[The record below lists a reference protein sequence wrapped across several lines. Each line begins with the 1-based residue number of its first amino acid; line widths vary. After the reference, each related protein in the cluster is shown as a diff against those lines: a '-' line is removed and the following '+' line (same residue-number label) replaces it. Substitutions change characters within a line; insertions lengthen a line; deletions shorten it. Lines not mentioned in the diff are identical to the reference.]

1 MSLSQHLE
9 VRGRAIS
16 EFKARLVHLVK
27 PLTSQSYIV
36 RPCLKKRKK
45 RNEEIHPCYFLKLRF
60 LKCNQSPVPLVVY
73 KL

>member
-36 RPCLKKRKK
+36 RPCLKKERKEMK
-45 RNEEIHPCYFLKLRF
+45 KSIHVIFLNYDF
-60 LKCNQSPVPLVVY
+60 
-73 KL
+73 